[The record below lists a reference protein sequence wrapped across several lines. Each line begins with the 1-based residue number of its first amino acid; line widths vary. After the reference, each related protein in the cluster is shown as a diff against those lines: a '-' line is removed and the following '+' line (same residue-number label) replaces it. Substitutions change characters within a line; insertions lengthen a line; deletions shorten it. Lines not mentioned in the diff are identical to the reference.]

1 MIVADVADYRWLTG
15 DEAAC
20 LMEASVGDTNPLAL
34 ATKLR
39 KTLTAPRAAL
49 VAEQVGLRRKA
60 QKKFPFANRMLFT
73 ERGLQQATDFE
84 TATYKAG
91 RFGKHERLAD
101 VCCGIGGDLLA
112 LGRRSDVVG
121 YDADEP
127 TAIFAE
133 ANCRAMAA
141 SGEPFHGRAV
151 AARAGV
157 EQVAEVGAWH
167 IDPDRR
173 PQGRRTTNVELH
185 EPSLETIETLLAANP
200 DAAIKLAPGSDPPEV
215 WRARAEWE
223 WISYDGEAK
232 QLCGWFGNLSMRHG
246 LRRATALHSWK
257 YAIKSLTLE
266 GAADEVR
273 SPDDLPSPSPEV
285 LRFVYEPDA
294 SVLAAHLV
302 GTLATTYDLQPLAPG
317 CAYLTS
323 DQELHNGLLATFE
336 VFDQMPFD
344 IRKVRARL
352 RELKFSD
359 VEIKKRGVDIDVAR
373 LSRELREEC
382 DGGHNEGPLTL
393 ILARR
398 GDRVTALFAR
408 RLQPP
413 TT

>member
-15 DEAAC
+15 DEAAR
-20 LMEASVGDTNPLAL
+20 LMEAFVGDTNPLAL

-49 VAEQVGLRRKA
+49 VAEQVGLRQKA
-60 QKKFPFANRMLFT
+60 RKKFPFANRMLFT

-91 RFGKHERLAD
+91 RFGEGERLAD
-101 VCCGIGGDLLA
+101 ICCGIGGDLLA
-112 LGRRSDVVG
+112 LGRRGDVVG

-127 TAIFAE
+127 TAIFAD
-133 ANCRAMAA
+133 ANCRALAA
-141 SGEPFHGRAV
+141 GGEPFRGRAF

-185 EPSLETIETLLAANP
+185 EPNLETIEMLLAANSN
-200 DAAIKLAPGSDPPEV
+200 AAIKLAPGSDPPEV
-215 WRARAEWE
+215 WRTRAVWE

-232 QLCGWFGNLSMRHG
+232 QLCGWFGDLSARHG
-246 LRRATALHSWK
+246 LRRATALHLLK
-257 YAIKSLTLE
+257 PEIKPCWLE
-266 GAADEVR
+266 GVADEDR
-273 SPDDLPSPSPEV
+273 SPDDCPSPSPDIRRYV
-285 LRFVYEPDA
+285 HEPDA
-294 SVLAAHLV
+294 AVLAAHLI
-302 GTLATTYDLQPLAPG
+302 GTLAAKYDLQPLAPG

-344 IRKVRARL
+344 LRKVRARL

-382 DGGHNEGPLTL
+382 DRGHNEGPLTL

-398 GDRVTALFAR
+398 GDRVTALFTR
-408 RLQPP
+408 RLKPP
-413 TT
+413 TS